1 MRSLLLSF
9 CLLLAGF
16 LAPSP
21 SGAQPGQGGPPGLFS
36 GAGEAGPSSMNAVG
50 QRRMATLK
58 EDSTTQSIRLV
69 RIAGNL
75 SQRRT
80 LVMHVGQN
88 RALAP
93 TVPPAFQREHPGR
106 GRAEKPGRGKA
117 QTPDRGRGNQ
127 KTKLFIRRDEINP
140 IREGTYAWKG
150 TV

>member
-1 MRSLLLSF
+1 MNATRAMRSLLLSLF
-9 CLLLAGF
+9 LLFAGF
-16 LAPSP
+16 LVPP
-21 SGAQPGQGGPPGLFS
+21 FSGAQPGQEGPPGLFND
-36 GAGEAGPSSMNAVG
+36 AGEAGPSSMNAVG

-93 TVPPAFQREHPGR
+93 
-106 GRAEKPGRGKA
+106 
-117 QTPDRGRGNQ
+117 
-127 KTKLFIRRDEINP
+127 
-140 IREGTYAWKG
+140 
-150 TV
+150 